1 MATKLNESE
10 ISARLA
16 SHPGWAASGSSAGG
30 DSSISQ
36 TFKFKD
42 HITALGFVVRVGMV
56 AEVLNHHPDLRIV
69 YNRVEIT
76 LSTHDAGGVTEN
88 DFQLAEKI
96 DGLG

>member
-1 MATKLNESE
+1 MATKLSESE
-10 ISARLA
+10 ISTRLGAR
-16 SHPGWAASGSSAGG
+16 PGWSAEG
-30 DSSISQ
+30 DRSISQ

-69 YNRVEIT
+69 YNRVEIA
-76 LSTHDAGGVTEN
+76 LSTHDADGVTEK
-88 DFQLAEKI
+88 DFEFAEKI

>member
-10 ISARLA
+10 ISTRLGAR
-16 SHPGWAASGSSAGG
+16 PGWSAEG
-30 DSSISQ
+30 DSISQ

-69 YNRVEIT
+69 YNRVEIA
-76 LSTHDAGGVTEN
+76 LSTHDAGGVTEK
-88 DFQLAEKI
+88 DFELAEKI
-96 DGLG
+96 DGLA

>member
-1 MATKLNESE
+1 MATKLSESE
-10 ISARLA
+10 ISTRLGARQ
-16 SHPGWAASGSSAGG
+16 GWSASG
-30 DSSISQ
+30 DQSITQ

-69 YNRVEIT
+69 YNRVEII
-76 LSTHDAGGVTEN
+76 LNTHDAGGVTEK
-88 DFQLAEKI
+88 DFELAEKI